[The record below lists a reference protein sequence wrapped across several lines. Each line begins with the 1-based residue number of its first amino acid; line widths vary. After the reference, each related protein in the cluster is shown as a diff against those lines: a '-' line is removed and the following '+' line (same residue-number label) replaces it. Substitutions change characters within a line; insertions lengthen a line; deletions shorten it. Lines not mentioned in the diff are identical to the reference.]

1 MEYWK
6 HPSQGKIESFSDDKH
21 PEKKESLKR
30 QGWFRIKGRGDW
42 APFQEKKYK
51 KRKRSKSAEIRSR
64 SR

>member
-1 MEYWK
+1 MEYCK

-51 KRKRSKSAEIRSR
+51 KKKKK
-64 SR
+64 